1 MKKIEALIR
10 PEKLE
15 DVKEALQNKGILGMT
30 ITEVEGCGRQKGLV
44 QQWRGETYRMDLIPK
59 IKLEIVV
66 KDKDVEKVVS
76 VILEKAKT
84 GEIGDGKIFIYPVDE
99 VIRIRNAER
108 GESAV

>member
-15 DVKEALQNKGILGMT
+15 VVKEALQNKGVLGMT

-44 QQWRGETYRMDLIPK
+44 QQWRGETYRMDFVPK

-66 KDKDVEKVVS
+66 KDQDVNKVVS
-76 VILEKAKT
+76 IILENAKT
-84 GEIGDGKIFIYPVDE
+84 GEIGDGKIFVLPVEE
-99 VIRIRNAER
+99 VIRIRS
-108 GESAV
+108 GEKGEDAV

>member
-15 DVKEALQNKGILGMT
+15 VVKEALQNKGVLGMT

-44 QQWRGETYRMDLIPK
+44 QQWRGETYRMDFVPK

-66 KDKDVEKVVS
+66 KDQDVNKVVS
-76 VILEKAKT
+76 IILENAKT
-84 GEIGDGKIFIYPVDE
+84 GEIGDGKIFVLPVEE
-99 VIRIRNAER
+99 VIRIRS
-108 GESAV
+108 GEKG

>member
-15 DVKEALQNKGILGMT
+15 EVKEALQNKGILGMT
-30 ITEVEGCGRQKGLV
+30 ITEVEGCGRQKGII
-44 QQWRGETYRMDLIPK
+44 QQWRGETYRMDLVPK